1 MVYCF
6 YWFPMADVSCTFAW
20 IWSGGGVGWGGGG
33 EIKDIMDL
41 WINFCIL
48 YPTIKMDS
56 LHFVRRYCRKTSNFS
71 N

>member
-1 MVYCF
+1 MYH
-6 YWFPMADVSCTFAW
+6 AHLHG
-20 IWSGGGVGWGGGG
+20 SGVVVVLGGGGGG